1 MPPRPGLSPLALD
14 VRGAAPDAVTV
25 DVLAR
30 LQLGARRCG
39 CLLLLRGTPPELLE
53 LLAFM
58 GLADALPEEREV
70 SDDGARE
77 NTSG

>member
-1 MPPRPGLSPLALD
+1 MPPRPGLPTLALD

-39 CLLLLRGTPPELLE
+39 CRIALHGAPPELLA

-58 GLADALPEEREV
+58 GLADVLPEEGEV
-70 SDDGARE
+70 SGVPGGEMRP
-77 NTSG
+77 

>member
-1 MPPRPGLSPLALD
+1 MPPRPGLHTLALD
-14 VRGAAPDAVTV
+14 LRGAAPDAVTV

-39 CLLLLRGTPPELLE
+39 CRIAPAGAAPELLE

-58 GLADALPEEREV
+58 GLADMLPEEREV
-70 SDDGARE
+70 SGLPGGE
-77 NTSG
+77 IVL

>member
-1 MPPRPGLSPLALD
+1 MPPSPGLPTLALD

-39 CLLLLRGTPPELLE
+39 CRIALQGAPSELLA

-58 GLADALPEEREV
+58 GLADVLPEEGEV
-70 SDDGARE
+70 SGLPSSE
-77 NTSG
+77 MKP